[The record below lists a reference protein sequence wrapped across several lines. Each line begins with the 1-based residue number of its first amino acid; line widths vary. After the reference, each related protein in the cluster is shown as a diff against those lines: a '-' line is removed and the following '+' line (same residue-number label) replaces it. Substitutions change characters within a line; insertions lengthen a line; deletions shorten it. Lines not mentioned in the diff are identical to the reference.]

1 MATQIYQETEEYYYL
16 DDSSLRVGDHL
27 IMPDSNETVTV
38 SQSASLTGVYNI
50 NKGYAD
56 FKEIQVLQQNE
67 EYAIIKPN
75 TTYGLSP
82 YDYIVLDASTVDA
95 DQLINQ

>member
-1 MATQIYQETEEYYYL
+1 
-16 DDSSLRVGDHL
+16 
-27 IMPDSNETVTV
+27 MPDSNETVTV